1 MGRAAFQGEVGAF
14 SEEAAGLLLP
24 SLEPWPYP
32 TFEAVFEALVSGGV
46 VGAVVPIENT
56 LFGSVHVNYDLLRE
70 HDVHIVGEIFLRIR
84 HNLLVLPGTG
94 LEDIRF
100 VISHPQALGQ
110 CKSFLKEKLPG
121 AEQVSAYDTA
131 GAAKRLATEQRSDS
145 AAIASL
151 KAADMYSLDVLA
163 SNIESN
169 HQNYTRF
176 LALSGCKPD
185 VAPTGTTAAG
195 EFRRSDFRTSIVY
208 ALGDTVPGT
217 LFRTLAVFADRD
229 IDLLKI
235 ESRPLIG
242 TPGSYLFYL
251 DLDGGVANVDVE
263 EALSDLRGMADF
275 VKVLGSYPRGEWA
288 DGSQLSAG
296 PH

>member
-32 TFEAVFEALVSGGV
+32 TFEAVFEALVSGEV

-84 HNLLVLPGTG
+84 HNLLVIPGTG
-94 LEDIRF
+94 WEDIRF

-131 GAAKRLATEQRSDS
+131 GAAKRLAAEQRSDS

-151 KAADMYSLDVLA
+151 KAADMYRLDVLA

-176 LALSGCKPD
+176 LALSGRKPD
-185 VAPTGTTAAG
+185 VAPTDTTSG
-195 EFRRSDFRTSIVY
+195 DLRRSDFRTSIVY

-251 DLDGGVANVDVE
+251 DLDGGVANRDVE
-263 EALSDLRGMADF
+263 EALSNLRRMADF
-275 VKVLGSYPRGEWA
+275 VKVLGSYPRGAWA
-288 DGSQLSAG
+288 DGSQMSAG